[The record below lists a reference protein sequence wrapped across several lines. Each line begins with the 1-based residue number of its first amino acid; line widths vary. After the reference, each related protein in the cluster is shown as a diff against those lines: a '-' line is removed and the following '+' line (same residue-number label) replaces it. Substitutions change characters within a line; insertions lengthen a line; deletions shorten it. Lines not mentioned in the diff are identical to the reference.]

1 MLFGSA
7 VVVVMLLAGGG
18 ESRQH
23 RPTTHL
29 WLQSDVRPKPF
40 DLTPRPPV
48 DFRSVKICG
57 ANGVGAFAPILP
69 NFPNFGVGAA
79 VTSYRLSPTQRAT
92 QLVAGVRVR
101 F

>member
-7 VVVVMLLAGGG
+7 VVVVMLLAGSG

-23 RPTTHL
+23 RSATHL
-29 WLQSDVRPKPF
+29 WLESDTRPKPF
-40 DLTPRPPV
+40 DLTPRPPI

-57 ANGVGAFAPILP
+57 ANGLGAFAPITP
-69 NFPNFGVGAA
+69 DFGVGAA
-79 VTSYRLSPTQRAT
+79 LTSYRLNATQRAA
-92 QLVAGVRVR
+92 QFVIGVRVR